1 MKRVRAT
8 LASGNEHKLRE
19 LRALLPEWDIEPL
32 ESREMPG
39 EKGSTFYENAL
50 GKARFARTVGPR
62 DRWVLGEDSGL
73 EVEGLGG
80 APGIRSARYAGSG
93 TSDEANLAKLLAELA
108 GAEGAARKARY
119 VSELVCISPADVEFQ
134 GTGTLEGTVADQP
147 RGSEGFGYD
156 PVFVPEGEQQTVAE
170 LGDEWKSTHS
180 HRARAA
186 RALLVAV
193 GGSGA
198 AL

>member
-1 MKRVRAT
+1 MTRVRVC
-8 LASGNEHKLRE
+8 LASSNRHKLRE
-19 LRALLPEWDIEPL
+19 LRALLSEWEIEPL
-32 ESREMPG
+32 ESRAMPAETG
-39 EKGSTFYENAL
+39 ATFYENAL

-80 APGIRSARYAGSG
+80 APGIRSARYAGPEA
-93 TSDEANLAKLLAELA
+93 SDEANLAKLLAALA

-119 VSELVCISPADVEFQ
+119 VSELVGISPADVEFR
-134 GTGTLEGTVADQP
+134 GTGTLEGTVADEP

-156 PVFVPEGEQQTVAE
+156 PVFVPEGQEQTVAE
-170 LGDEWKSTHS
+170 LGDEWKSARS

-186 RALLVAV
+186 RALLEAV
-193 GGSGA
+193 GGGA

>member
-8 LASGNEHKLRE
+8 LASRNEHKLRE

-32 ESREMPG
+32 ESRAMPAETG
-39 EKGSTFYENAL
+39 ATFYENAL

-73 EVEGLGG
+73 VAEGLGG
-80 APGIRSARYAGSG
+80 APGIRSARYAGPG
-93 TSDEANLAKLLAELA
+93 ASDEANLAKLLAELA

-119 VSELVCISPADVEFQ
+119 VSELVCISPADVEVR
-134 GTGTLEGTVADQP
+134 GTGTLEGTVADEP

-186 RALLVAV
+186 RALLEAV
-193 GGSGA
+193 GGGGA